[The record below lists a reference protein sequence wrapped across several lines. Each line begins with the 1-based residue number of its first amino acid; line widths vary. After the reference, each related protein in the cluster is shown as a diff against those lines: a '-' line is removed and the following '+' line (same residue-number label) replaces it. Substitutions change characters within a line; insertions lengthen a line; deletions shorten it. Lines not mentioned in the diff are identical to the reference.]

1 MRQAISI
8 NRHTSITNWPPL
20 ASVLSLMNTFYN
32 ILRLSLFSFFLQNRF
47 NRSTNKESLI
57 NGITIPKGLDVAVSV
72 YAVHHNSNVWD
83 EPEKFDPDRYIL

>member
-20 ASVLSLMNTFYN
+20 ASVLSLMITFYN
-32 ILRLSLFSFFLQNRF
+32 ILRLSLFLLNRF

>member
-20 ASVLSLMNTFYN
+20 AFVPSLMNTFYN
-32 ILRLSLFSFFLQNRF
+32 ILRLSLFLLNRF